1 MARKMKKILKIS
13 GIMVATAIL
22 IGVGY
27 WAGTASSFFRHMW
40 VGSAVSQSATKA
52 AVLSMRVGQ
61 INEGKIDELKSHL
74 NLELDGEILTL
85 ASLMDWENPNENVT
99 TGIKVL
105 RRIAEWRNTWSYT
118 NDNPVIQSK
127 LMGIYDKVV
136 AYQQNEP

>member
-1 MARKMKKILKIS
+1 MARKMKTILKIS
-13 GIMVATAIL
+13 GIPVATAIL
-22 IGVGY
+22 IGVSY

-40 VGSAVSQSATKA
+40 FGSAVSQSATKA

>member
-1 MARKMKKILKIS
+1 MKKILKIS
-13 GIMVATAIL
+13 GIVVATAIL

-85 ASLMDWENPNENVT
+85 ASLMDWDNPDENVT

-127 LMGIYDKVV
+127 LMGIYDKAA
-136 AYQQNEP
+136 AYQQDEP